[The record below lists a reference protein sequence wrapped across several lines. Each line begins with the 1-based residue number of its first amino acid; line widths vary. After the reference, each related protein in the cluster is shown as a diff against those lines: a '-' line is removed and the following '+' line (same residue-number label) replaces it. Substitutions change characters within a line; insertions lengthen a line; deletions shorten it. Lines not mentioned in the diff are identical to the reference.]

1 MNPYD
6 NAVISVKKY
15 KRKGDIIFAE
25 LHSAEGELLISATL
39 EYVVKA
45 LEERM
50 TKAVECSFSA
60 TKSPNNP

>member
-6 NAVISVKKY
+6 NAVITVKKF
-15 KRKGDIIFAE
+15 KDKGDRIYAE

-50 TKAVECSFSA
+50 SKAVECSS
-60 TKSPNNP
+60 